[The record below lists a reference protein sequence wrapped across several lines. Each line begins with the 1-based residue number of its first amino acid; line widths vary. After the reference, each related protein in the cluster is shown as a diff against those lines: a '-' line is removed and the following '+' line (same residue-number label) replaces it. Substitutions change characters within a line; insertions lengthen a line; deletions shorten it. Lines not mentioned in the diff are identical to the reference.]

1 MNTTRTRD
9 RRIACATILLFLL
22 SHQDVHPAAALGSC
36 EWPANASH
44 IQCDMDLGHQG
55 AAATPTAC
63 ASACCANPKCAAWQ
77 WGNSSC
83 GASSGCGC
91 WLGHKN
97 VDGKPTGC
105 RNSAAWIGG
114 SRTPPD
120 NSPPVPAPAQPNA
133 HSSVPPEGALLWPK
147 PQRHTIGG
155 TLLRVDADAFL
166 FSSGPASAVID
177 ATTDARSKMTA
188 RQRARETENKRPA
201 GTLAGAFERYRAI
214 CFPPTSVVAPN
225 AAPGLPVLTGLAV
238 VVASADETLGMDTS
252 EKYSLTIPHA
262 GGNASLTADTV
273 YGAIRGLE
281 TFSQMLQ
288 PDLTILE
295 QSVDDW
301 PRFPFR
307 AVLIDTGRHFLPVPL
322 IEAHIDAMA
331 YNKMNVLHWHIV
343 DMPSFPFV
351 SERFPNLSKVG
362 AFDPQ
367 HQYSPSDVAGIVD
380 YARARGVR
388 VIPEFDS
395 PGHTFPSW
403 GKGGPPGLLT
413 SCSSPIT
420 DDTGPLRVDRPQT
433 YEFLEGLLGEV
444 AEKFPD
450 EVFHGGGDEV
460 SFGCWESNAEV
471 KQWMQTHGMGANF
484 TLLNNYYMTRLL
496 EIIDDAAPRGV
507 MNKTA
512 MFWRPGAADTLTQSD
527 IPAGT
532 IFDV

>member
-1 MNTTRTRD
+1 MNTTRD
-9 RRIACATILLFLL
+9 RRTLCATTLLFLL
-22 SHQDVHPAAALGSC
+22 SQQQHVHPAAALGSC
-36 EWPANASH
+36 EWPANASGVE
-44 IQCDMDLGHQG
+44 CDMDLGHHA

-77 WGNSSC
+77 WGNASC

-120 NSPPVPAPAQPNA
+120 NSPPVPAPAPPNA
-133 HSSVPPEGALLWPK
+133 HARVPPEGALLWPK

-166 FSSGPASAVID
+166 FSSGTASAVID
-177 ATTDARSKMTA
+177 ATTDVRSS
-188 RQRARETENKRPA
+188 KRPA

-225 AAPGLPVLTGLAV
+225 AAPGLPVLTGLEV

-281 TFSQMLQ
+281 TFAQMLQ

-331 YNKMNVLHWHIV
+331 YLLRTAYMRYLYVEFVCKYLCVFCIYIVRSRYNKMNVLHWHIV
-343 DMPSFPFV
+343 DIPSFPFV
-351 SERFPNLSKVG
+351 SERFPNLSKAG

-367 HQYSPSDVAGIVD
+367 HQY
-380 YARARGVR
+380 R
-388 VIPEFDS
+388 
-395 PGHTFPSW
+395 
-403 GKGGPPGLLT
+403 
-413 SCSSPIT
+413 
-420 DDTGPLRVDRPQT
+420 
-433 YEFLEGLLGEV
+433 
-444 AEKFPD
+444 
-450 EVFHGGGDEV
+450 
-460 SFGCWESNAEV
+460 
-471 KQWMQTHGMGANF
+471 
-484 TLLNNYYMTRLL
+484 
-496 EIIDDAAPRGV
+496 
-507 MNKTA
+507 
-512 MFWRPGAADTLTQSD
+512 
-527 IPAGT
+527 
-532 IFDV
+532 